1 MVVIAA
7 VTDDGKTERVLREAK
22 TLADAFGEELQ
33 VVHVIAFDETDLD
46 IGISSRDSKERLDD
60 VAVDQVHELV
70 DGTITEY
77 TAVGLV
83 GEDVRTELLEHAE
96 AVDVRY
102 LVVGRHRRSPV
113 GKALLGS
120 TAQSILLNAKSPVV
134 TVM

>member
-70 DGTITEY
+70 DAITEY